1 MVKNT
6 NTLIYISIFALALS
20 IPNIVQA
27 GTNSWQWSKAHNNY
41 MLGHNHSPYL
51 EHERHVQI
59 PQWSHE
65 DWVAEDWIDQ
75 YDDPKDM
82 IAGFYEADIIRD
94 QTIDGER
101 TILVVGPNFY
111 HLSGFD
117 KRRVSHVID
126 TIYGITKSSPE
137 GAFFLKDWK
146 TSKYIGV
153 HDKHG
158 LRLH

>member
-1 MVKNT
+1 MK
-6 NTLIYISIFALALS
+6 YIANSLFCIALLS
-20 IPNIVQA
+20 ACSPMKL
-27 GTNSWQWSKAHNNY
+27 GLSDWRWSGEQNNH
-41 MLGHNHSPYL
+41 MPHAERDPYL
-51 EHERHVQI
+51 EFEKHVQI